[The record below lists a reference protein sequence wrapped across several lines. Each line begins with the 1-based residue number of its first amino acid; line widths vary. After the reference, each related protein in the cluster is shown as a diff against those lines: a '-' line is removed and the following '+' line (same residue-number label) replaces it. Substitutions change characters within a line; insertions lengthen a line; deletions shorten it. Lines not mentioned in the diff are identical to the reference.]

1 MKKSRPVNYRGYSI
15 AKAERGSG
23 FVVSKDGKQIV
34 NMPSM
39 AAAYTW
45 IDREVQTAK
54 EDKT

>member
-23 FVVSKDGKQIV
+23 FVVSKDGKPLV